1 MYVVARRL
9 AAGEIVGPRDG
20 WLAFRQMLAPA
31 WRWGLANLVV
41 VGVILGN
48 FWAYQDSVGWGW
60 TALRLA
66 WGAIAVLWL
75 AANLFFWPF
84 WLAQSDRRLVLAWR
98 NSLLLFLKSPGLGV
112 TLFIFCLALSVGS
125 VLVTLPL
132 AVGLMAW
139 LALVGVLAVEVAL
152 GRATAGTPA
161 ADPGVEIEL
170 I

>member
-1 MYVVARRL
+1 
-9 AAGEIVGPRDG
+9 
-20 WLAFRQMLAPA
+20 
-31 WRWGLANLVV
+31 
-41 VGVILGN
+41 
-48 FWAYQDSVGWGW
+48 
-60 TALRLA
+60 LA

-84 WLAQSDRRLVLAWR
+84 WLAQSDRRLTLAWR

-112 TLFIFCLALSVGS
+112 TLFIFCLVLSVGS